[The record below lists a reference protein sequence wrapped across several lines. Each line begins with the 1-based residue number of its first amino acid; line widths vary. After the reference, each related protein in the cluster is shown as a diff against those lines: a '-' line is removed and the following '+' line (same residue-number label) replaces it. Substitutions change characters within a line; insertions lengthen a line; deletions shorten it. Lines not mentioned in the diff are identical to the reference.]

1 MISVWCGLVVRNH
14 RKCVEGVLRKE
25 AERRT
30 MEGSAIP
37 VKHTHT
43 HTHRLFH
50 CSFTIVTNLYSAI
63 KQL

>member
-1 MISVWCGLVVRNH
+1 VFGVDWWSGTTGSVS
-14 RKCVEGVLRKE
+14 EGVLRKE

-43 HTHRLFH
+43 HTH
-50 CSFTIVTNLYSAI
+50 T
-63 KQL
+63 